1 MQMSSFDDDEFSVH
15 RARLLQ
21 KGKIL
26 ELKVQI
32 QARIDEL
39 IAKMEAGESSDPTWY
54 DQTDILIA
62 RKRRQI
68 QWINARLAEFKD
80 RNRNRASIKAMKEA
94 VLKMARTDLFHR
106 CFLEVCKQE
115 LDIKDFNEL
124 CAMAQESMQKKLDA
138 ATPKAP
144 KETRNES

>member
-1 MQMSSFDDDEFSVH
+1 MQMPAFDDDEFSVH

-21 KGKIL
+21 RGKIL
-26 ELKVQI
+26 ELQVQI

-39 IAKMEAGESSDPTWY
+39 VSKMEAGESSDPAWY
-54 DQTDILIA
+54 DQADILIT

-80 RNRNRASIKAMKEA
+80 RNRNRSSIKAMKEA

-106 CFLEVCKQE
+106 CFFEACKQ
-115 LDIKDFNEL
+115 EL
-124 CAMAQESMQKKLDA
+124 CAMAQESMQKKLGA
-138 ATPKAP
+138 ASPKAP
-144 KETRNES
+144 KEARNES